1 MIVIAAVALYG
12 AALGLSMR
20 PVMRA
25 VILAAVSVGGAQYVA
40 IWLSEYLLHRP
51 GMEGFAWTLQ
61 AYAGAGVRDVVP
73 TVSAA
78 AFAAAFT
85 AVIAAIAQSGEQRRR
100 NKRLAAIE
108 D

>member
-1 MIVIAAVALYG
+1 
-12 AALGLSMR
+12 
-20 PVMRA
+20 
-25 VILAAVSVGGAQYVA
+25 
-40 IWLSEYLLHRP
+40 
-51 GMEGFAWTLQ
+51 
-61 AYAGAGVRDVVP
+61 VVP